1 MTAGAAKIAKP
12 PKAPNNYIA
21 EWFGHRVYPVATGDA
36 LARTDQSSG
45 RCPFL
50 SNMLDQDSTCTKKG
64 ASAGVCTISALS
76 NGPRQDWLAC
86 PIRALDEPMLDDA
99 AKRVFDF
106 PANAPV
112 HMIAA
117 PSLVHP
123 DKIRELKQAV
133 AAGLPTVVYFQ
144 NKLGGEISIR
154 ATDRSPELSFDA
166 TFVEIVDDRG
176 QLAIGRYGIFEIQT
190 MDFHGGYQQATDNL
204 RNAAHLHRDS
214 FADAINANPQWAGEK
229 VEGPNIANT
238 FKRTFYQMMF
248 KFQIGSHGHGA
259 GAVLAIPE
267 AVWDSWQRFLGKP
280 VLVEQP
286 DGTFHLRTDDGTRPT
301 RAWIYVFDLDD
312 ELGVTPNPLRMKKV
326 IHTTAESLAHYALQ
340 ISPEA
345 ALEEDGPVDQLMD
358 TLRMRL
364 GRYLPELLATA
375 PRADSELL
383 GFPSDI

>member
-1 MTAGAAKIAKP
+1 VTTIVTKKRP
-12 PKAPNNYIA
+12 PTNYIA
-21 EWFGHRVYPVATGDA
+21 EWFGHRVHPVATGDPA
-36 LARTDQSSG
+36 ARADQSAG

-50 SNMLDQDSTCTKKG
+50 TNMMDRETACVKGG
-64 ASAGVCTISALS
+64 ASAGVCTISAVS

-106 PANAPV
+106 PADAPV
-112 HMIAA
+112 QMIAA
-117 PSLVHP
+117 PSLVLP
-123 DKIRELKQAV
+123 DKIMELKNSV
-133 AAGLPTVVYFQ
+133 ATGLPTVVYFQ

-166 TFVEIVDDRG
+166 TFVEMVDDGG
-176 QLAIGRYGIFEIQT
+176 QLTIGRYGIFEIQT

-204 RNAAHLHRDS
+204 RNAAHLHRDT
-214 FADAINANPQWAGEK
+214 FADAVNANPQWAGEK

-248 KFQIGSHGHGA
+248 KFQIGSHGQGA

-280 VLVEQP
+280 DLVEQS
-286 DGTFHLRTDDGTRPT
+286 DGTFHLRTDDGTEPT

-312 ELGVTPNPLRMKKV
+312 ESGITPNPLRMKKV

-340 ISPEA
+340 VSPAA
-345 ALEEDGPVDQLMD
+345 ALEEGGPVDQLID

-364 GRYLPELLATA
+364 GRYLPELLTV
-375 PRADSELL
+375 PR
-383 GFPSDI
+383 